1 MINCNLSGQK
11 GSAVDPPLTCNRS
24 LNLLLINTN
33 GLHNRPVF
41 RMEGDTRVKVGN
53 KDKVSLLHSM
63 AAEHNVDVAGLVE
76 THGYNVK
83 AKMFNLA
90 PHQSTNQGR
99 SGGWPQSSSI
109 RLLQRLMSA
118 AELTGSPPRSH
129 PQESL
134 LATNITLSM
143 ARTEATLSWSL
154 RRTSRQTVL
163 APKRW

>member
-11 GSAVDPPLTCNRS
+11 GSAVDPPLTSNRS
-24 LNLLLINTN
+24 LNLLLVNTN

-63 AAEHNVDVAGLVE
+63 ATKHNIDVAGLVE
-76 THGYNVK
+76 THGYKVK

-99 SGGWPQSSSI
+99 SGGVASVKFNKTI
-109 RLLQRLMSA
+109 A
-118 AELTGSPPRSH
+118 TANVGSGTNWV
-129 PQESL
+129 
-134 LATNITLSM
+134 AT
-143 ARTEATLSWSL
+143 
-154 RRTSRQTVL
+154 
-163 APKRW
+163 